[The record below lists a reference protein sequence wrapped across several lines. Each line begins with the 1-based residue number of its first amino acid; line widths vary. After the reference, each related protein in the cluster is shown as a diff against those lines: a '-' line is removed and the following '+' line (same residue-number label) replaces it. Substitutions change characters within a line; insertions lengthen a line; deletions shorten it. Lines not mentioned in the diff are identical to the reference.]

1 MSHLT
6 VYADTHNAPISQTS
20 DPKEIAVQLAALGV
34 RFEQWEANQPLSSG
48 ADQDEVL
55 QAYREDVDRIM
66 AESGFQSVDVVGL
79 TPDHPQREAFR
90 AKFLEEHTHAEF
102 EIRFFV
108 EGSGQFNLHLD
119 GKVVSVVCTQG
130 DLISVPAG
138 TPHWFDM
145 GAQPHFQAIRF
156 FTNPEGWVAA
166 FTGSDIAQRYPRFET
181 AA

>member
-1 MSHLT
+1 MSQLT
-6 VYADTHNAPISQTS
+6 VYTDTDSHPLFQSRDHPTIADR
-20 DPKEIAVQLAALGV
+20 LAEVGV
-34 RFEQWEANQPLSSG
+34 RFERWNASRPLSAG
-48 ADQDEVL
+48 ATP
-55 QAYREDVDRIM
+55 EDVLAAYQTDVGRIM
-66 AESGFQSVDVVGL
+66 DASGFQSVDVVGL

-119 GKVVSVVCTQG
+119 GKVFQVVCTQG

-145 GAQPHFQAIRF
+145 GARPHFQAIRF

-166 FTGSDIAQRYPRFET
+166 FTGSEIAQRYPRFET
-181 AA
+181 GA